1 MSDILSKDS
10 SHWPASL
17 LKMSLLIMVLT
28 YFSIAN
34 WLPGFSVSAT
44 ATANG
49 LQQLFLKVAKAFH
62 K

>member
-28 YFSIAN
+28 YFAIAN
-34 WLPGFSVSAT
+34 WLPGFSVSGT